1 MQQAPDALPDNIDAL
16 KSRLANQV
24 AQAESLAY
32 QNTQLQRENDRIKA
46 QVLTLQEQL
55 NIALAIIGP

>member
-46 QVLTLQEQL
+46 QALTLQEQL
-55 NIALAIIGP
+55 HLAIAINGS